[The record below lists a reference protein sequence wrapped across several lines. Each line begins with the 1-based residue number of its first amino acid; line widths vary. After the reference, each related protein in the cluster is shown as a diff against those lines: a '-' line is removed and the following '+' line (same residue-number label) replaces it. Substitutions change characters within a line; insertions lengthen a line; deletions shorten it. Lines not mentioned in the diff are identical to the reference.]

1 MISRPLPLLL
11 LLLLL
16 LPTLVRAHS
25 IFQNPLWVEYTETE
39 ITVRVHVSAKEI
51 CTAAGLPFDA
61 TSALDHEQLTEAAP
75 KHRDYFLSHFHLSA
89 NGQELAGE
97 LVKVDAPVSWIPT
110 PIDKNETA
118 PTENDGPDRIH
129 FTFYFR
135 YPCPQ
140 PPQRITLTQNMM
152 AEFSYTPGTPFN
164 FSYVPRI
171 SRAGQPATDFGM
183 LPAKATFDVATDFAP
198 PVTADTPSTMPAKRT
213 IWSSM
218 RDFLRGGIH
227 HVLTGYD
234 HLLFAAALVLALRS
248 FWEIFKIIGLFTLA
262 HSITVSLCAYQ
273 LVHIP
278 ASVVEPLIAGSIV
291 FVALEN
297 ILFPQQARSRMR
309 YVWTFAFGL
318 IHGLGLGEALVEN
331 LQGFSVGLIALAV
344 AAFCVGV
351 EIGHLCI
358 VGPLSMLMSL
368 GREKG
373 GAVFSARALKFGSIF
388 VAVAGVYY
396 LANAL
401 GWLPEHFTPE
411 ALFGGS

>member
-1 MISRPLPLLL
+1 M
-11 LLLLL
+11 
-16 LPTLVRAHS
+16 
-25 IFQNPLWVEYTETE
+25 EYTETDIE
-39 ITVRVHVSAKEI
+39 VRVHVSAKEI
-51 CTAAGLPFDA
+51 CTAAGLPFDLDGQ
-61 TSALDHEQLTEAAP
+61 LDHEQLTDAAP
-75 KHRDYFLSHFHLSA
+75 KHWDYFKKHFQLSS

-97 LVKVDAPVSWIPT
+97 LVKADPPDSWVPT
-110 PIDKNETA
+110 PTDKNETT
-118 PTENDGPDRIH
+118 PNDGPDRIH
-129 FTFYFR
+129 FTFHLKYA
-135 YPCPQ
+135 CPQ

-171 SRAGQPATDFGM
+171 ARKGKPSTDFGM
-183 LPAKATFDVATDFAP
+183 LPANGTFDVATEFAP
-198 PVTADTPSTMPAKRT
+198 AVTEANAATQPAPRGL
-213 IWSSM
+213 WSSL

-262 HSITVSLCAYQ
+262 HSITVGLSAYQ
-273 LVHIP
+273 IVHVP

-297 ILFPQQARSRMR
+297 IISPRQARSRMR

-318 IHGLGLGEALVEN
+318 IHGLGLAGALVEN
-331 LQGFSVGLIALAV
+331 LQGFSVGLIAMAV
-344 AAFCVGV
+344 IAFCVGV

-358 VGPLSMLMSL
+358 VGPLSVLMSF
-368 GREKG
+368 GRERG
-373 GAVFSARALKFGSIF
+373 GEVFSARALKFGSII
-388 VAVAGVYY
+388 VALAGVYY

-401 GWLPEHFTPE
+401 GYLPENMTPE
-411 ALFGGS
+411 ALLGGS